1 MACRHLG
8 AAMSGRDT
16 SFYYSFLVL
25 PVAKRRAIVAV
36 WDFCRAVDDAVD
48 EVAPESQRG
57 SLLSAEA
64 RELAAKSLA
73 GWRAEVKEVYDGTPT
88 TPQGQALQ
96 PFVHR
101 FNLPRLQFEALIDG
115 VEMDLSYHRY
125 PNFETLLQY
134 CHRVASSVGL
144 ICVEIFGYRQQAAR
158 DYAVNLGV
166 ALQLTNIIRDVA
178 VDLKKGRVYLPLD
191 DMQWFQVTEADLQAG
206 VVTPRVRQLLRY
218 QCRRARNYYRLAAE
232 HLPRADRGSLVAAE
246 IMGAIYFGIL
256 RRIERSRYDVFTRVI
271 RVPRWRRATMA
282 LRLWLASLFAPLRPF
297 RRR

>member
-1 MACRHLG
+1 L
-8 AAMSGRDT
+8 SRDT

-57 SLLSAEA
+57 SMLSEEA
-64 RELAAKSLA
+64 RALAAKSLA
-73 GWRAEVKEVYDGTPT
+73 GWRAELHEIYGGTPT
-88 TPQGQALQ
+88 TPQGRALQ

-101 FNLPRLQFEALIDG
+101 FNLPQLQFEALIDG

-125 PNFETLLQY
+125 PNFEILLQY

-144 ICVEIFGYRQQAAR
+144 ICVEIFGYRHQAAR

-191 DMQWFQVTEADLQAG
+191 DMHWFQVTEAELRAG
-206 VVTPRVRQLLRY
+206 VVTPRIRQLLRY
-218 QCRRARNYYRLAAE
+218 QCRRARDYYRLAAE
-232 HLPRADRGSLVAAE
+232 HLPPKDRGSLVAAE

-256 RRIERSRYDVFTRVI
+256 RRIERARYDVFSAVI
-271 RVPRWRRATMA
+271 RVPRWRRAMMA
-282 LRLWLASLFAPLRPF
+282 LQLWVVSLFPPLRRS

>member
-1 MACRHLG
+1 
-8 AAMSGRDT
+8 MSRDT

-57 SLLSAEA
+57 SQLSDEA

-73 GWRAEVKEVYDGTPT
+73 AWRAELKEIYEGTPI

-96 PFVHR
+96 PFVRR
-101 FNLPRLQFEALIDG
+101 FNLPQLQFEALVDG

-144 ICVEIFGYRQQAAR
+144 ICVEIFGYRDEAAR

-191 DMQWFQVTEADLQAG
+191 DMHWFRVTEAELRAG
-206 VVTPRVRQLLRY
+206 VVTPGIRQLLRY
-218 QCRRARNYYRLAAE
+218 QCRRARDYYRRAAE
-232 HLPRADRGSLVAAE
+232 HLPRSDRGSLVAAE

-256 RRIERSRYDVFTRVI
+256 RRIERARYDVFSSVI
-271 RVPRWRRATMA
+271 RLPRWRRAMMA
-282 LRLWLASLFAPLRPF
+282 LRLWVVSLFPPVRPI

>member
-1 MACRHLG
+1 
-8 AAMSGRDT
+8 MSRDT

-25 PVAKRRAIVAV
+25 PAAKRNAVVAV

-57 SLLSAEA
+57 TLMTEEA
-64 RELAAKSLA
+64 RQQAARSLA
-73 GWRAEVKEVYDGTPT
+73 GWRAELKEVYEGNPA

-96 PFVHR
+96 PFVRR
-101 FNLPRLQFEALIDG
+101 FNLPRIQFEALIDG

-125 PNFETLLQY
+125 PNFDILLQY

-144 ICVEIFGYRQQAAR
+144 ICVEIFGYRHPAAR

-191 DMQWFQVTEADLQAG
+191 DMQWFQVTEADLRAG
-206 VVTPRVRQLLRY
+206 VVTPRIRQLLRY
-218 QCRRARNYYRLAAE
+218 QCRRARDYYRLAAE
-232 HLPRADRGSLVAAE
+232 RLPRVDARNLVAAE
-246 IMGAIYFGIL
+246 IMSGIYFGIL
-256 RRIERSRYDVFTRVI
+256 RRIERSRYDVFSRVI
-271 RVPRWRRATMA
+271 RVPRWRRAVLA
-282 LRLWLASLFAPLRPF
+282 LRLWVASLFAPLRPSP
-297 RRR
+297 RR

>member
-1 MACRHLG
+1 
-8 AAMSGRDT
+8 MSSRDT

-25 PVAKRRAIVAV
+25 PATKRNAIVAV

-48 EVAPESQRG
+48 EVAPESHRG
-57 SLLSAEA
+57 TLMSEEA
-64 RELAAKSLA
+64 RALAAKSLA
-73 GWRAEVKEVYDGTPT
+73 AWRAELKEVYEGTPT

-96 PFVHR
+96 PFVRR
-101 FNLPRLQFEALIDG
+101 FNLPQLQFEALIDG

-144 ICVEIFGYRQQAAR
+144 ICVEIFGYRHPAAR
-158 DYAVNLGV
+158 DYAVSLGV

-178 VDLKKGRVYLPLD
+178 VDLKKGRVYLPRD
-191 DMQWFQVTEADLQAG
+191 DMQWFQVTEADLRAG

-218 QCRRARNYYRLAAE
+218 QCRRARDYYRLAAE
-232 HLPRADRGSLVAAE
+232 HLPRADRSNLVAAE

-256 RRIERSRYDVFTRVI
+256 RRIERSRYDVFSRVI
-271 RVPRWRRATMA
+271 RVPRWRRASMA
-282 LRLWLASLFAPLRPF
+282 MRLWIGSLFAPLARQ